1 MASFLYQNADAQL
14 SIPGV
19 ESVTATELL
28 QDRFPQGAAGGATA
42 RVVFAAPPGESV
54 TDPANKVAIEKSLSA
69 AADADQVAVVSD
81 PFKTQAVSPDGSV
94 AYATVSYAVAIEAI
108 TPAARDDLMASGDA
122 AKSVGLEVE
131 YGGEATQAEA
141 GSAATEAIGVLIAML
156 VLAVAFGSIV
166 AAGLP
171 LLTALIGVGV
181 GMAGTLALSS
191 VVELTST
198 APTLGLMVGLA
209 VGIDYALFISIRH
222 KQHLSD
228 GMDPHESAAMSVGT
242 AGSAVVFAGATV
254 MIALAGLAVVGI
266 PFLTTMGLVAAG
278 MVGVA
283 VLIALTLVPA
293 LLGFAGTRF
302 NHWPVPG
309 LRGRQG
315 RLRTTESTGSRWAR
329 LVTKRPAAFLL
340 AAVIG
345 TGILAVPALDLELGL
360 PDEGNL
366 TSDTTQRKAYDMLA
380 DGFGAGFNGPLTIV
394 IDGQGSSDVQAAAD
408 GTAEAISGLADVAA
422 VSPATLNPAGD
433 TAILTVF
440 PGSGPADTKTK
451 DLVGAIR
458 DLQPEITDTTGAEV
472 FVTGNTALGVDIS
485 DKLTSALPLFLIV
498 VVGLSLLLLTL
509 AFRSILVPLKATA
522 GFLLSLAA
530 TFGALVAV
538 FQWGWLADLIG
549 VQSTGPIIS
558 FLPILLVGLLFG
570 LAMDYEVFLVSRM
583 REDYVHGASP
593 RESIIGGFRHGA
605 RVVTAAALIM
615 ASVFAGFILGD
626 DATIKSIG
634 FALAF
639 GVLIDAFVV
648 RMTIVPAVMALLGT
662 RPGTCRSGSTGSC
675 PTSTS
680 RAPNSSA
687 TTRSRP
693 PPTGP
698 TPWPTVTPNRF
709 LSPSADEPRLP
720 GHPTSSPAVAG
731 GGRATVYPGVQHPP
745 EVDRG
750 ESR

>member
-1 MASFLYQNADAQL
+1 MASFLYRIGRLAFERRRLVLAAWLLVLVAVGGLAGAFSKNADAQL

-42 RVVFAAPPGESV
+42 RVVVAAPDGQSVSDPGNRSEIES
-54 TDPANKVAIEKSLSA
+54 TLARVADGA
-69 AADADQVAVVSD
+69 QVAAVSD
-81 PFKTQAVSPDGSV
+81 PFETRSVSPDGTV
-94 AYATVSYAVAIEAI
+94 AYATVSYAVAVDQITAEARADLL
-108 TPAARDDLMASGDA
+108 AAGDDAKA
-122 AKSVGLEVE
+122 AGLEVE
-131 YGGEATQAEA
+131 VGGEATQAEA

-198 APTLGLMVGLA
+198 APVLGLMVGLA

-222 KQHLSD
+222 KQHLAD

-283 VLIALTLVPA
+283 VLVALTLVPA
-293 LLGFAGTRF
+293 LLGFAGGRF
-302 NHWPVPG
+302 NRWPIPG
-309 LRGRQG
+309 FRGRQA
-315 RLRTTESTGSRWAR
+315 RLKTNESTGTKWAK

-345 TGILAVPALDLELGL
+345 TGVLAIPALSLELGL

-366 TSDTTQRKAYDMLA
+366 SSDTTQRKAYDLLA
-380 DGFGAGFNGPLTIV
+380 DGFGPGFNGPLTIV
-394 IDGQGSSDVQAAAD
+394 VDGQGSSDVQGAAD
-408 GTAEAISGLADVAA
+408 GTAKAISGLADVAA
-422 VSPATLNPAGD
+422 VSPATLNEAGD
-433 TAILTVF
+433 TAIITVF
-440 PGSGPADTKTK
+440 PGSGPADTATK
-451 DLVGAIR
+451 DLVGSIR
-458 DLQPEITDTTGAEV
+458 DLQSQITEATGAEV
-472 FVTGNTALGVDIS
+472 FVTGNTALGIDIS

-538 FQWGWLADLIG
+538 FQWGWFADLIG
-549 VQSTGPIIS
+549 LQSTGPIIS

-648 RMTIVPAVMALLGT
+648 RMTIVPAVMALLGDKAWYLPKWLDRIMPDVDIEGAQLERAHPFT
-662 RPGTCRSGSTGSC
+662 PTTDPSEAATGGD
-675 PTSTS
+675 P
-680 RAPNSSA
+680 
-687 TTRSRP
+687 
-693 PPTGP
+693 
-698 TPWPTVTPNRF
+698 
-709 LSPSADEPRLP
+709 EPVRQP
-720 GHPTSSPAVAG
+720 VG
-731 GGRATVYPGVQHPP
+731 
-745 EVDRG
+745 
-750 ESR
+750 

>member
-1 MASFLYQNADAQL
+1 MASFLYRIGRAAYERRRLVLAAWLLALIAVGGLAGAFSKNADAQL

-28 QDRFPQGAAGGATA
+28 QERFPQGAAGGATA
-42 RVVFAAPPGESV
+42 RIVWAAPDGQSV
-54 TDPANKVAIEKSLSA
+54 TDPANRAAIEATLASA
-69 AADADQVAVVSD
+69 AAADQVAAVSD
-81 PFKTQAVSPDGSV
+81 PFETQSVSPDGQV
-94 AYATVSYAVAIEAI
+94 AYATVSYAVQIDQI
-108 TPAARDDLMASGDA
+108 TDAAREGLLASGEDA
-122 AKSVGLEVE
+122 ESAGLQVE

-141 GSAATEAIGVLIAML
+141 GSAASEAIGVLIAML
-156 VLAVAFGSIV
+156 VLAVAFGSVV

-198 APTLGLMVGLA
+198 APILGLMVGLA

-222 KQHLSD
+222 KQHLAD

-283 VLIALTLVPA
+283 VLVALTLVPA
-293 LLGFAGTRF
+293 LLGFAGDGF
-302 NHWPVPG
+302 NRWPIPG
-309 LRGRQG
+309 FRGRQA
-315 RLRTTESTGSRWAR
+315 RLRTTESTGTTWAT

-340 AAVIG
+340 AGVIG

-366 TSDTTQRKAYDMLA
+366 TSEATQRQAYDLLA
-380 DGFGAGFNGPLTIV
+380 DGFGPGFNGPLTIV
-394 IDGQGSSDVQAAAD
+394 VDGQGSDDVQGAAD
-408 GTAEAISGLADVAA
+408 ATAAAISGLEDVAA
-422 VSPATLNPAGD
+422 VSPAVLNPAGD
-433 TAILTVF
+433 TAIITVF
-440 PGSGPADTKTK
+440 PGSGPAETATV

-458 DLQPEITDTTGAEV
+458 ELQPQIVDSEGAEI
-472 FVTGNTALGVDIS
+472 FVTGNTALGIDIS
-485 DKLTSALPLFLIV
+485 DKLTSALPLFLVV
-498 VVGLSLLLLTL
+498 VVGLSLILLTL

-538 FQWGWLADLIG
+538 FQWGWLSDLIG
-549 VQSTGPIIS
+549 LQSTGPIIS

-593 RESIIGGFRHGA
+593 RESVIGGFRHGA

-648 RMTIVPAVMALLGT
+648 RMTIVPAVMALLGDKAWYLPKWMDRIMPDVDIEGAKLERDHPFT
-662 RPGTCRSGSTGSC
+662 PVVDEADAD
-675 PTSTS
+675 S
-680 RAPNSSA
+680 R
-687 TTRSRP
+687 R
-693 PPTGP
+693 GP
-698 TPWPTVTPNRF
+698 
-709 LSPSADEPRLP
+709 EPVRQP
-720 GHPTSSPAVAG
+720 VG
-731 GGRATVYPGVQHPP
+731 
-745 EVDRG
+745 
-750 ESR
+750 